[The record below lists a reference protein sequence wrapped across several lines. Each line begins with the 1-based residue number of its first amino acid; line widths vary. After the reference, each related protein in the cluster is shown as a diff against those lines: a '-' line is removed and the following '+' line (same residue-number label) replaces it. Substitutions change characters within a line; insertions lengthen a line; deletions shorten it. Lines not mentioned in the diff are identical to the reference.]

1 MPTRIFKHVP
11 NAREK
16 AIIGFFDSFKP
27 WQVCEQHKV
36 NSDAKLI
43 PLLVIDDDQCILSL
57 MKGYLEKS
65 GFDVHTASSG
75 MEAVSL
81 YRNARVRPS
90 AVLLDVKMAHLDG
103 PQTFRHIRQFDQ
115 HVPICFMTGDPGE
128 YQTKDLLA
136 FGANHL
142 LTKPLCLAKVSQII
156 RQLVNPSE
164 YGEVTSQLTPWSPAN
179 LVTSPFTYANARSC
193 R

>member
-1 MPTRIFKHVP
+1 MPTRIFKHVT
-11 NAREK
+11 NAREE

-27 WQVCEQHKV
+27 WQLYGQHKV
-36 NSDAKLI
+36 NSDSKHI
-43 PLLVIDDDQCILSL
+43 PVLVIDDDQGILSV
-57 MKGYLEKS
+57 MKIYLEKS

-75 MEAVSL
+75 MEAISF
-81 YRNARVRPS
+81 YRNARVRPAS
-90 AVLLDVKMAHLDG
+90 VLLDVKMAHLDG

-115 HVPICFMTGDPGE
+115 RVPICFMTGDPGE
-128 YQTKDLLA
+128 YQTQDLLA
-136 FGANHL
+136 LGASHL

-156 RQLVNPSE
+156 RQLVNPSD

-179 LVTSPFTYANARSC
+179 LVTSPFPYTNADSC